1 MRTLSHSIRS
11 VVQPLIKIVLST
23 SLQDG
28 MTPLHE
34 ACQGG
39 HVEVVSVL
47 LTAGANL
54 EAIDNVSRCLLE
66 CL

>member
-1 MRTLSHSIRS
+1 
-11 VVQPLIKIVLST
+11 
-23 SLQDG
+23 